1 MKKLWSLTL
10 FCLSAVAIYAAS
22 EQVEITADR
31 FEASETE
38 RLTKFIG
45 HVHMKKGPDELNAS
59 KVFVYF
65 DKARKPM
72 RYEAV
77 GNTSFV
83 IHMDNNQTY
92 VGRADRLLYRPGK
105 EIYELFG
112 NVVLKEPRLDRTLM
126 GEKVVVEKISG
137 KAHVEGKEDKP
148 VKFIFKVEDKNASK
162 DR

>member
-1 MKKLWSLTL
+1 LKKIWSLTL
-10 FCLSAVAIYAAS
+10 LCLMAVALYAVS

-45 HVHMKKGPDELNAS
+45 HVRMKKGLDELNAS
-59 KVFVYF
+59 KVLVYF
-65 DKARKPM
+65 DKARKPL

-77 GNTSFV
+77 GNASFLL
-83 IHMDNNQTY
+83 HMENNRTY
-92 VGRADRLLYRPGK
+92 AGRADRLLYHPGK

-137 KAHVEGKEDKP
+137 KAHVEGKEDRP
-148 VKFIFKVEDKNASK
+148 VKFIFKVEDKNVSK